1 MYIAHNTYT
10 YSVLYKHTYV
20 LICVCVY
27 MWHVC
32 IFRFNYGQRGHKC
45 TYHPLRKE

>member
-20 LICVCVY
+20 LIYIHLSVY
-27 MWHVC
+27 PHLCMC
-32 IFRFNYGQRGHKC
+32 IYVAC
-45 TYHPLRKE
+45 MYI